1 MKRILSLA
9 LALLGGAL
17 AAENLLPDGDFLFG
31 TASYMLGDNG
41 NYVPVPHRVVPSG
54 DAHGN
59 ILEISPESGRIS
71 ALYLPEVPFRRGCE
85 YELSFRQSFRVTL
98 KRQSRAQKPK
108 RGSLPPTLFWAMKA
122 ICQAPALRLPTG
134 WHLLWVVTDIS
145 IP

>member
-85 YELSFRQSFRVTL
+85 YELSFSAKSRKKHSASPFRNTTIFPGTV
-98 KRQSRAQKPK
+98 
-108 RGSLPPTLFWAMKA
+108 
-122 ICQAPALRLPTG
+122 QAGA
-134 WHLLWVVTDIS
+134 
-145 IP
+145 

>member
-31 TASYMLGDNG
+31 TASYMLGDNR

-59 ILEISPESGRIS
+59 ILEIRQNLSPLSPRSPVPARLRI
-71 ALYLPEVPFRRGCE
+71 
-85 YELSFRQSFRVTL
+85 
-98 KRQSRAQKPK
+98 
-108 RGSLPPTLFWAMKA
+108 
-122 ICQAPALRLPTG
+122 
-134 WHLLWVVTDIS
+134 
-145 IP
+145 

>member
-71 ALYLPEVPFRRGCE
+71 ALYLPEVPFRRGCK
-85 YELSFRQSFRVTL
+85 YQYAFHYVFHL
-98 KRQSRAQKPK
+98 KEKQAENKSKKQEVMK
-108 RGSLPPTLFWAMKA
+108 RSYT
-122 ICQAPALRLPTG
+122 QRS
-134 WHLLWVVTDIS
+134 IS
-145 IP
+145 ATETP